1 MKKIIYLN
9 NGRSALNVGIKILS
23 LKKGS
28 VILVPEIICD
38 VVIEIIL
45 KNNLKIN
52 YYKLNNKFQPIWS
65 ELNKKSFKNVSCI
78 LMVHYFGYP
87 QNLSKF
93 KKLKKEK
100 KIYLIEDNCHSL
112 NIKYK
117 NKILGMSGDI
127 GIDSPR
133 KLINDLYSG
142 GRLFINKNFNY
153 DLNYIKEYRP
163 SGLEKLKKKIKYNFP
178 NLIKK
183 FKFLKKRPIYE
194 SPYSFSGK
202 DKNFSLKKMD
212 EISRKKLAKLNL
224 GDESLKRT
232 RTFNQLN
239 KFAKINNIKP
249 IFKISK
255 NIIPLYFV
263 GIAKNPNHA
272 KKIFDWGWR
281 NNIEIVSWPSFY
293 KKNKLRNS
301 LLKKWKKYIC
311 IPLDQSLQIK
321 YKIFKIN

>member
-1 MKKIIYLN
+1 MKKIIYFN

-23 LKKGS
+23 LKKDS

-38 VVIEIIL
+38 VVIETIL
-45 KNNLKIN
+45 NNNLKIN
-52 YYKLNNKFQPIWS
+52 YYKLNDKFQPIWS
-65 ELNKKSFKNVSCI
+65 ELNKKSYKIVSSI
-78 LMVHYFGYP
+78 LMVHFFGYP
-87 QNLSKF
+87 QNMSKF

-112 NIKYK
+112 NIKHK

-142 GRLFINKNFNY
+142 GRLFVNKNFNY

-163 SGLEKLKKKIKYNFP
+163 SGSEKLKKKIKYHFP

-183 FKFLKKRPIYE
+183 FKFLQKRPIYE

-202 DKNFSLKKMD
+202 DKNFFLKKMD
-212 EISRKKLAKLNL
+212 TISRKKLAKLNL
-224 GDESLKRT
+224 RDESLKRT

-239 KFAKINNIKP
+239 NFAKKNNIKP

-255 NIIPLYFV
+255 NLIPFYFV
-263 GIAKNPNHA
+263 GIAKNPNH

-281 NNIEIVSWPSFY
+281 NIEIVWSSFY
-293 KKNKLRNS
+293 KKSN
-301 LLKKWKKYIC
+301 
-311 IPLDQSLQIK
+311 
-321 YKIFKIN
+321 